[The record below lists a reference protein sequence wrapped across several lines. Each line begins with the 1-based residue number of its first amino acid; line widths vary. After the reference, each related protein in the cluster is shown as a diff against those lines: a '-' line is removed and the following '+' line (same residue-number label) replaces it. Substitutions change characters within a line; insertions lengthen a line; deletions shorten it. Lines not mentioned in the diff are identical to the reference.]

1 MPNIKTYRIYSR
13 WLAVELRKRGFKI
26 IGTDINEYH
35 PEFIVWIFE
44 DSDALQAAIPELNRA
59 HKHT

>member
-35 PEFIVWIFE
+35 PEFTVWIFE
-44 DSDALQAAIPELNRA
+44 DSDALQAAIPELNRT
-59 HKHT
+59 HKRT

>member
-35 PEFIVWIFE
+35 PEFTVWIFE
-44 DSDALQAAIPELNRA
+44 DSDALQAAIPELNRV

>member
-35 PEFIVWIFE
+35 PEFTVWIFE
-44 DSDALQAAIPELNRA
+44 DSDALQAAIPELNHA
-59 HKHT
+59 HKQT

>member
-35 PEFIVWIFE
+35 PEFTVWIFE

-59 HKHT
+59 HKRT